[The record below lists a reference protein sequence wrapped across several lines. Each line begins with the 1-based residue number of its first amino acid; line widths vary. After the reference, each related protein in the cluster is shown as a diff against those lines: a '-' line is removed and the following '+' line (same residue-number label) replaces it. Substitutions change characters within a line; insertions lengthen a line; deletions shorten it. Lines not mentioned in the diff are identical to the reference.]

1 MTFTATQYT
10 TANASDME
18 ANYAAIRARLMG
30 PVKRPRLALVAPKC
44 IAPPEAEIAASEAV
58 KVRYWPMPT
67 WMRQPVVFDEH
78 VIAFRMAKRL
88 LDMQAR
94 GEIEMVRF
102 DRRSVLQIVSEVLKD
117 FPGITISMLKSAG
130 RRRGVVVARQTA
142 IYEVRKQRPD
152 LSYPMIGR
160 WFGGRDHTTI
170 LHSVRKISALRGDVG
185 PVI

>member
-1 MTFTATQYT
+1 MSFSAMEYNS
-10 TANASDME
+10 ANVSQIE

-58 KVRYWPMPT
+58 KVRYWPIPT

-102 DRRSVLQIVSEVLKD
+102 DRRSVLQIVTEVLKEY
-117 FPGITISMLKSAG
+117 PGITIAMLKGVG
-130 RRRGVVVARQTA
+130 RRREVCIVRQTA
-142 IYEVRKQRPD
+142 MYEIRKQRPD
-152 LSYPMIGR
+152 MSFPMIGR
-160 WFGGRDHTTI
+160 WFGSRDHTTV
-170 LHSVRKISALRGDVG
+170 LHAVNKIAALRGEA
-185 PVI
+185 